1 MMAKV
6 TITMNDDLL
15 AQLDEYADNNYLTRS
30 GAISNFVNS
39 GLQSRQ
45 MVGDIHKVSD
55 AMQALAAGRDLSPD
69 DQMALDA
76 FVALSKM
83 LPK

>member
-1 MMAKV
+1 MAKV

-30 GAISNFVNS
+30 GAISTFVNN

-55 AMQALAAGRDLSPD
+55 AMQALAAGRDLTPD